1 LSGLVAAWHLAER
14 GFAVTVSEG
23 REAPGGLI
31 GSIRTPHGLVET
43 AANAF
48 VWDAAV
54 EEWFARLEIQPQFP
68 EQASRRRYIYRGGR
82 ARRWPLTAAESIRM
96 AARLA
101 RTAATR
107 SFAARDGESVAAW
120 GGRTVGPAATR
131 WVLEPAMQGV
141 YAAPASAL
149 SARVIFGRRRSR
161 RLAAP
166 PDGMGQFIS
175 RLYDRLRARGVHFE
189 FGTTVESVDASCATV
204 VATNAIAA
212 ARLLRPHAPSV
223 ADAVAAVRIAPLTT
237 VTMCFQPSGDD
248 LRGFGVL
255 FPADTGIH
263 ALGVLFA
270 SDIFAGRGPLRT
282 ETWIVGDRDVG
293 LTGWSD
299 ERLREALANDR
310 ERLTGRAAPPQ
321 SVHITRWPQAIPVY
335 DNTILDVAALV
346 STLPP
351 WLGVTGNYLG
361 RIGVAALLDLSH
373 AAAER
378 LAAVNS

>member
-23 REAPGGLI
+23 RGAPGGLI

-54 EEWFARLEIQPQFP
+54 EEWFRRLEIEPQFP
-68 EQASRRRYIYRGGR
+68 QPASRRRYIYRDGR
-82 ARRWPLTAAESIRM
+82 ARRWPLTAIESIGM

-120 GGRTVGPAATR
+120 GVRTVGPSATR

-175 RLYDRLRARGVHFE
+175 RLHERLRGRGVQFE
-189 FGTTVESVDASCATV
+189 FGTTVEQLDPSRATV
-204 VATNAIAA
+204 VATNAAA
-212 ARLLRPHAPSV
+212 ATRLVRPHAPAV
-223 ADAVAAVRIAPLTT
+223 ADAIAAVRLAPLTT
-237 VTMCFQPSGDD
+237 VTMCFEPQRGD

-255 FPADTGIH
+255 FPAAAGMH

-282 ETWIVGDRDVG
+282 ETWIVGDREAG
-293 LTGWSD
+293 LSGWSD
-299 ERLREALANDR
+299 ARLRDALAADR
-310 ERLTGRAAPPQ
+310 ERLTGRHQPPH
-321 SVHITRWPQAIPVY
+321 SAHITRWPQAIPVY
-335 DNTILDVAALV
+335 DASILGVMAAV
-346 STLPP
+346 PALPP
-351 WLGVTGNYLG
+351 WLALAGNYLG
-361 RIGVAALLDLSH
+361 RIGVAALLDQ
-373 AAAER
+373 AR
-378 LAAVNS
+378 LAADRIR